1 MTGLSADN
9 FVSYSY
15 RELPKK
21 NSNFGL
27 LFTLIGLVGIVLGY
41 ALEPERTSF
50 NLIIVFTWL
59 TSIGIGSIFFI
70 GIEYLTGAVWSVPFR
85 RIAEINSAFVLVA
98 PIIAI
103 PVIFNIHSIYH
114 WSHTEALIHDEI
126 LKNKSAY
133 LNQTFFVIRFIVTFL
148 LWFLF
153 YFLIIRNSL
162 KQDTSKDQ
170 RLTRRNTIISA
181 IFMPIFAVTL
191 TLFSIDWLMSLEPH
205 WYSTIF
211 GVYYFSG
218 TVLASIALFTFVSIA
233 LNGSG
238 FLVEGLNREHYYS
251 MGALLF
257 AFTNFWAYIA
267 FSQFMLIWYAN
278 LPEETF
284 WFINRGVG
292 SWLYWSIG
300 IIFVKFIVPYIFLL
314 PQPAKMDPKRLKFAS
329 LWILFAH
336 YYDLYWI
343 VMPTY
348 SKTGVVF
355 SWIELSAIIFSIG
368 LLVVCSYFF
377 SKRRNLVPI
386 GDPKL
391 KRGIEFHL

>member
-21 NSNFGL
+21 NFNFGL
-27 LFTLIGLVGIVLGY
+27 LFTLVGLIGIVLGY

-114 WSHTEALIHDEI
+114 WSHPEALIHDEI

-153 YFLIIRNSL
+153 YFLIIRNSS

-170 RLTRRNTIISA
+170 RSTRRNTIISA

-218 TVLASIALFTFVSIA
+218 TILASIALFTFISIA
-233 LNGSG
+233 LNESG

-355 SWIELSAIIFSIG
+355 SWIELSAIVFSIG

-377 SKRRNLVPI
+377 SKGRNLVPI